1 MHTFLNVLEN
11 YSLLS
16 LTNAQMK
23 GHHKFNIS
31 QFNIGNHRKFVHL

>member
-1 MHTFLNVLEN
+1 MILKKECSCIL
-11 YSLLS
+11 Y

-31 QFNIGNHRKFVHL
+31 QPNNGNQAKFVHL